1 MPILGPAA
9 HAGAMVDQSNDSI
22 DYAHMPAP
30 FDRRVDAVRRFNR
43 FYTGRVGVLA
53 PRLLGSRYSPA
64 EARLVYELAQR
75 DTPTAAELA
84 RELGLD
90 RGYLSRL
97 LKRLTEIGL
106 VERQTSPEDARQSL
120 LRLTRPGY
128 MAYAELNRR
137 ATEATRTTLK
147 RLPEAEQ
154 ERLVQAMA
162 AIERLVG
169 GETAREA
176 YLIRPPRAGEVTLT
190 AARQAALY
198 AAEYGWDARFE
209 VLVARIAADFLEQFD
224 PARERCWIAE
234 RHGEVVGSIYVVQQ
248 ARTVAK
254 LRMLYVEPGARGLG
268 IGRRLVEE
276 ALAFARER
284 NYRKVVL
291 WTHDVLVAA
300 RRLYRDLGFAKAGT
314 ETHEDFGVPVVAE
327 TWELPLPGAP
337 HARSGKR

>member
-1 MPILGPAA
+1 
-9 HAGAMVDQSNDSI
+9 MVDQSNDSV
-22 DYAHMPAP
+22 DDVCMAASL
-30 FDRRVDAVRRFNR
+30 DRRVEAVRRFNR

-120 LRLTRPGY
+120 LRLTKPGY
-128 MAYAELNRR
+128 MAFAELNRR
-137 ATEATRTTLK
+137 AAEATRATLK
-147 RLPEAEQ
+147 RLPEPDQ
-154 ERLVQAMA
+154 ERLVQALA
-162 AIERLVG
+162 TVERLLG
-169 GETAREA
+169 GEAASEA
-176 YLIRPPRAGEVTLT
+176 YVIRPPRAGEVALT

-209 VLVARIAADFLEQFD
+209 VLVARIAAEFLERFD

-234 RHGEVVGSIYVVQQ
+234 RHGEVVGSIYVVRQSS
-248 ARTVAK
+248 TVAK

-284 NYRKVVL
+284 GYRKVVL

-300 RRLYRDLGFAKAGT
+300 RRLYRDLGFVKTGT
-314 ETHEDFGVPVVAE
+314 RTHEDFGVPVAAE
-327 TWELPLPGAP
+327 TWELALTGVPRAGS
-337 HARSGKR
+337 RKR